1 MPQMITRSDIARL
14 HLDLQAP
21 GLLSSILDRD
31 APLAPQQ
38 DSMLRQCFTD
48 LSPLETLI
56 SIACCFQV
64 LIPYLGHDADLI
76 EPINTQADYILDDY
90 APHWMKNAVPVT
102 AEWAEF
108 VRDDLENLAD
118 FLVIIS
124 DAAISF
130 HPAAS
135 DICEIL
141 NEQAFLK
148 SLTAAAPHAQS
159 ILETKAEELPSGNVI
174 RFPVEK
180 RF

>member
-1 MPQMITRSDIARL
+1 MITQSDLVRL

-21 GLLSSILDRD
+21 SLLAGLLDIG
-31 APLAPQQ
+31 APLSPHQ
-38 DSMLRQCFTD
+38 DSQLRQCFTN

-64 LIPYLGHDADLI
+64 LIPYLGSDADLI

-90 APHWMKNAVPVT
+90 APHWMKNAVPVS

-108 VRDDLENLAD
+108 IRDDLENLAD

-148 SLTAAAPHAQS
+148 SLSAAASHADETMES
-159 ILETKAEELPSGNVI
+159 ISQETLPDNVI

>member
-1 MPQMITRSDIARL
+1 MPQMITRSDLARL

-21 GLLSSILDRD
+21 SLLAEILSID
-31 APLAPQQ
+31 APLSTRQ
-38 DSMLRQCFTD
+38 DSLLRQCFAD

-64 LIPYLGHDADLI
+64 LIPHLGHDAHLI
-76 EPINTQADYILDDY
+76 EPLNTQADYILDDY
-90 APHWMKNAVPVT
+90 APHWMKNAVPVS

-124 DAAISF
+124 DAAMSF
-130 HPAAS
+130 HPAVS

-141 NEQAFLK
+141 NEQAFIK
-148 SLTAAAPHAQS
+148 SLAAAAS
-159 ILETKAEELPSGNVI
+159 CAEETIADNVI
-174 RFPVEK
+174 RFPIER